1 MRTPIPVAR
10 ANAILLD
17 VVPVHRVIP
26 DVLTSVVR
34 KAPLTPEKVAFAWRM
49 AVGARVDSATQIE
62 LREGTL
68 HVLAREVAWQREVEQ
83 SAGVIR
89 SRMAALLGPD
99 VIRFIRVSAP

>member
-1 MRTPIPVAR
+1 MRTQGRVAR
-10 ANAILLD
+10 ANAILLG
-17 VVPVHRVIP
+17 VVPVHQVIH

-49 AVGARVDSATQIE
+49 AVGARVDSATKVE

-68 HVLAREVAWQREVEQ
+68 RVVAREAGWRQEIER
-83 SAGVIR
+83 SAGMIR

-99 VIRFIRVSAP
+99 VVRFITISTS